1 MVKKKTKTQLTQV
14 QMYNEIWI
22 LIVNDLNVELEIQIL
37 V

>member
-1 MVKKKTKTQLTQV
+1 MVKKKKKTQLTQV

>member
-1 MVKKKTKTQLTQV
+1 MVKKKTQLTQV